1 MPENIT
7 IKYLIHRLRVGLH
20 NKWWLLNNRFQEALM
35 KLQLYWLISQ
45 GSQPLDVN
53 QKSVI
58 VFSPHQDDEA
68 LGCGGMIA
76 LKREQGVPIKVVFV
90 TDGGGSHRGNV
101 NITRSQIVEIRRKEA
116 LAALEILGVESK
128 DVHFLNKLDGALYK
142 MTENEQ
148 NQTIEEIAEL
158 LQTFQ
163 PQEVYVTHKQD
174 RSRDHEMT
182 YSLVKAAITKAEV
195 KLDLW
200 QYPIW
205 ILWKSLLFRDLK
217 FNELVGAHRVAIHQV
232 HSKKKQAI
240 ETYRSQYL
248 PIDAESSPILPRGF
262 LWQFFLS
269 HEIFF
274 KSEL

>member
-1 MPENIT
+1 MSDKMT
-7 IKYLIHRLRVGLH
+7 IKYLLHRLRVGLH
-20 NKWWLLNNRFQEALM
+20 NKWWLLKNKFRQSLT
-35 KLQLYWLISQ
+35 KLQLYWLLSQ
-45 GSQPLDVN
+45 GSQPLNVN

-76 LKREQGVPIKVVFV
+76 LKREQGIPIKVVFV
-90 TDGGGSHRGNV
+90 TDGGGSHFGHTK
-101 NITRSQIVEIRRKEA
+101 ITRSEIVEIRRKEA

-128 DVHFLNKLDGALYK
+128 DVHFLNKLDGALYR
-142 MTENEQ
+142 MTESEQ
-148 NQTIEEIAEL
+148 HQTIEEIAQL
-158 LQTFQ
+158 LQTFK

-174 RSRDHEMT
+174 RSSDHEIA
-182 YSLVKAAITKAEV
+182 YNLVKAAINKAEI

-200 QYPIW
+200 EYPIW
-205 ILWKSLLFRDLK
+205 LLWESLLFRDLK
-217 FNELVGAHRVAIHQV
+217 FDELVGAHRVAIHQV

-248 PIDAESSPILPRGF
+248 PIDAKSSPILTRAF

-274 KSEL
+274 KSEQ